1 MEVENS
7 KWVRGKMIGKGSYG
21 SVSVGLRE
29 SDGSRFAV
37 KSASKQ
43 SLQSLECLEN
53 EIKILRSLSLS
64 SPFIVE
70 YYGDDETTSHR
81 NLHLEYLPEGDVAR
95 IGGVDVELI
104 RSYAWCLVKAL
115 KEVHS
120 KGVVHCDIKGSNV
133 LVGSTHGVVKLA
145 DFGSSKF
152 VSDQDQSCKIVPRG
166 SPLWMAPEAVRGE
179 AQGFESDIWSIGC
192 TVIEMF
198 TGVPAWQD
206 NGARTLFKIGYSNEL
221 PEYPKNI
228 SELGR
233 DFLDKCLNRNP
244 EQRWSC
250 DQLLQHPFL
259 VPVTVSKVTE
269 STPRSILDWNNLDF
283 SDDDEVS
290 TPSSSTPSSP
300 LSSWCDGL
308 FEGVSSA
315 RDRVGKLASTMRVNW
330 ESEGW
335 EEVRCLRSKKEEEV
349 SEGTSSEYSDFEG
362 ANWTIPTWVNL
373 SSSSSNDDN
382 DEKISSVSGADGGGG
397 RCGHSDSCGG
407 GDMIENNNIHER
419 QNMDYT
425 THKLIWAFFQWT
437 ARKQCFLAVGSLA
450 EGRQN
455 L

>member
-21 SVSVGLRE
+21 SVCVGIRE
-29 SDGSRFAV
+29 SDGGRFAV
-37 KSASKQ
+37 KTASKQ
-43 SLQSLECLEN
+43 SLQSLESLEN
-53 EIKILRSLSLS
+53 EIKILRSLSSS

-81 NLHLEYLPEGDVAR
+81 NLHLEYLPGGDVAR

-133 LVGSTHGVVKLA
+133 LAGPTHGVVKLA

-152 VSDQDQSCKIVPRG
+152 VNDQEFQDQRCKIVSRG

-179 AQGFESDIWSIGC
+179 AQGFESDIWSYGC

-206 NGARTLFKIGYSNEL
+206 NGARTLFKIGYSSEL
-221 PEYPKNI
+221 PEYPKNV

-259 VPVTVSKVTE
+259 VPVTVSKITE

-283 SDDDEVS
+283 SDDEEES
-290 TPSSSTPSSP
+290 TPSSL

-308 FEGVSSA
+308 FEGESSA
-315 RDRVGKLASTMRVNW
+315 RDRVGKLASTVMVNW
-330 ESEGW
+330 ESDGW

-362 ANWTIPTWVNL
+362 VSWTIPTWINL
-373 SSSSSNDDN
+373 SSSSNDDN
-382 DEKISSVSGADGGGG
+382 DERSSSVSGADGGGG
-397 RCGHSDSCGG
+397 RCGHGDSCGG
-407 GDMIENNNIHER
+407 GDMIDTTERINIE
-419 QNMDYT
+419 
-425 THKLIWAFFQWT
+425 IWF
-437 ARKQCFLAVGSLA
+437 K
-450 EGRQN
+450 
-455 L
+455 